1 MDFDLWELLFP
12 LYWYF
17 NFEFQRCLSVNILIE
32 VHSLVQQFTWVY
44 QLVSLKSDHLIL
56 VADIPWYLCCSWC
69 YCWIADSLY
78 FLCWISCSWYVIDL
92 LLKTSY
98 YNLVFDVYKCV

>member
-32 VHSLVQQFTWVY
+32 VHSLVTVY
-44 QLVSLKSDHLIL
+44 LGLPIGEFKI
-56 VADIPWYLCCSWC
+56 
-69 YCWIADSLY
+69 
-78 FLCWISCSWYVIDL
+78 
-92 LLKTSY
+92 
-98 YNLVFDVYKCV
+98 